1 MDLNKLQLFKKL
13 IEEEKKI
20 FNETTPNA
28 SIIQGE
34 LLKYSK
40 NILSTIPKNLE
51 EYTLHNIDHSL
62 RILEICE
69 NILPHELNLNV
80 VEITLLYYAVILH
93 DIGMACSEE
102 ERAKMCASQD
112 YLKFRNKFNQGTD
125 EDEIFRNFLRD
136 THVSRSCEKID
147 NIFIDTNKLSFKFN
161 LSDISRFI
169 KLLIKSHGMD
179 ALELTDENGYLQN
192 QRIDKYSVNLQF
204 ISIILRLGDIL
215 DLHPERAPL
224 SLYWHIGIKNSYSQ
238 LKWKENQ
245 AVDGFSINSNE
256 IIFSAYCTDIKTE
269 RSLNQYIDLIDNEL
283 PKSLLVVK
291 KSNDKNYFLSL
302 PDKVNRN
309 QITNDGSYIF
319 NNLKFEIDYDHVMRI
334 LMGTELYE
342 QEEIFIRELI
352 QNSYDAI
359 RLREFILRKKG
370 WDIPSPKIKISYDSN
385 LSELTIEDNGIGINE
400 EILKN
405 YVTEVGKSYYTSND
419 FLMKEVD
426 FKPISK
432 FGIGILSCF
441 MASESINIISK
452 RLDESKGIDA
462 FLTLEDRYITL
473 KPISH
478 EIQYG
483 TIIKLKLKDFIVKKI
498 EEKKLLTIIK
508 ENISI
513 LEYPI
518 IIEEDEVETIFHN
531 NRISYDKTYFNHF
544 GHVEIVD
551 VDNDYIE
558 GFFVI
563 CNQSQSNA
571 LMYKNKLSQ
580 QGFIVG
586 ANVLIQSWLSPVLA
600 NINIKGKKTLTLKA
614 SRNKIT
620 QDEKYKE
627 LLEICTESVVSHLD
641 KTLSFLSIEQ
651 KYSYLSNYLQYRFS
665 LDYLFNFET
674 DFIKKHIPYLLFSSN
689 KIQHI
694 NFNEIPKKDNLKI
707 SIIPYHLV
715 LDQVEGK
722 NIFKQS
728 FWDFMNLRLLKDEI
742 VIIENEFNEYLLIL
756 LKPYIKNQSLKV
768 SSIKGYVYNSLTLDT
783 SVDKYYLGLKDNYQ
797 KSGLEITYEEN
808 IIDDKTG
815 SILFCTFFN
824 RMTYN
829 FEPIHINY
837 STLLGKFLYD
847 NHHINDVSIFFKKFH
862 GILFDK
868 IQNHPNLD
876 KYSII
881 GKGSFSQRYIF
892 NILEL
897 SVEIIAN
904 TEIDFINNLITELL
918 DKLNIEDKPLYLLD
932 KSSFPSWMVK

>member
-1 MDLNKLQLFKKL
+1 
-13 IEEEKKI
+13 
-20 FNETTPNA
+20 
-28 SIIQGE
+28 
-34 LLKYSK
+34 
-40 NILSTIPKNLE
+40 
-51 EYTLHNIDHSL
+51 
-62 RILEICE
+62 
-69 NILPHELNLNV
+69 
-80 VEITLLYYAVILH
+80 
-93 DIGMACSEE
+93 
-102 ERAKMCASQD
+102 
-112 YLKFRNKFNQGTD
+112 
-125 EDEIFRNFLRD
+125 
-136 THVSRSCEKID
+136 
-147 NIFIDTNKLSFKFN
+147 
-161 LSDISRFI
+161 
-169 KLLIKSHGMD
+169 
-179 ALELTDENGYLQN
+179 
-192 QRIDKYSVNLQF
+192 
-204 ISIILRLGDIL
+204 
-215 DLHPERAPL
+215 
-224 SLYWHIGIKNSYSQ
+224 
-238 LKWKENQ
+238 
-245 AVDGFSINSNE
+245 
-256 IIFSAYCTDIKTE
+256 
-269 RSLNQYIDLIDNEL
+269 
-283 PKSLLVVK
+283 
-291 KSNDKNYFLSL
+291 
-302 PDKVNRN
+302 
-309 QITNDGSYIF
+309 
-319 NNLKFEIDYDHVMRI
+319 
-334 LMGTELYE
+334 
-342 QEEIFIRELI
+342 
-352 QNSYDAI
+352 
-359 RLREFILRKKG
+359 
-370 WDIPSPKIKISYDSN
+370 
-385 LSELTIEDNGIGINE
+385 
-400 EILKN
+400 
-405 YVTEVGKSYYTSND
+405 
-419 FLMKEVD
+419 
-426 FKPISK
+426 
-432 FGIGILSCF
+432 
-441 MASESINIISK
+441 
-452 RLDESKGIDA
+452 
-462 FLTLEDRYITL
+462 
-473 KPISH
+473 
-478 EIQYG
+478 
-483 TIIKLKLKDFIVKKI
+483 
-498 EEKKLLTIIK
+498 
-508 ENISI
+508 
-513 LEYPI
+513 
-518 IIEEDEVETIFHN
+518 
-531 NRISYDKTYFNHF
+531 
-544 GHVEIVD
+544 
-551 VDNDYIE
+551 
-558 GFFVI
+558 
-563 CNQSQSNA
+563 
-571 LMYKNKLSQ
+571 MYKNKLSQ